1 MDWNDL
7 RFFVELARRGSL
19 SATARQ
25 LKADHSTVARRIAS
39 LEAALDMK
47 LFDRMPRGYLLTPEG
62 ERLLERAGA
71 AEEAVH
77 AIERLAAGRSGRI
90 DGVVRISAPPT
101 FASRWLVPRL
111 APLRRAHPD
120 LTLDVIGE
128 TAAAD
133 LMRRDADI
141 GLRLSRPRGN
151 ALVARR
157 LGVLTYAVYAARS
170 YLERVPEE
178 AHEFLG
184 YDQQLEEVPQQRWLE
199 AFAAGRRFA
208 MRTND
213 LASLIS
219 AAEAGMGLA
228 VLPMVLAEEL
238 DDLVRVAEAAGAERE
253 LWWVLHPDL
262 RRSARVRVVLDHLT
276 SITAVLRR

>member
-39 LEAALDMK
+39 LEAALDMR
-47 LFDRMPRGYLLTPEG
+47 LFDRMPRGYLLTEEG
-62 ERLLERAGA
+62 RHLLERAGA
-71 AEEAVH
+71 MEVAAH
-77 AIERLAAGRSGRI
+77 SIERLAAGQSDRI

-111 APLRRAHPD
+111 DPLRRSHPD

-141 GLRLSRPRGN
+141 GLRLSRPEGN
-151 ALVARR
+151 ALVARK
-157 LGVLTYAVYAARS
+157 LGVLAYAVYAARS
-170 YLERVPEE
+170 YLERVPEA

-184 YDQQLEEVPQQRWLE
+184 YDQHLEEVPQQRWLE
-199 AFAAGRRFA
+199 RFAAGRRFA

-228 VLPMVLAEEL
+228 VLPKVLAEGL
-238 DDLVRVAEAAGAERE
+238 NDLVLVAEAAGAERE

-276 SITAVLRR
+276 CITAALRR